1 MPSTP
6 HEAPLELLRQNPML
20 AAILLRQAGV
30 RIRRK
35 VTARTGPTD
44 LTVVTT
50 KQFIADNVTVL
61 EAEDGKATWVTVNEP
76 QLGIDASKRWSW
88 PVYLTA
94 IRARLKCPAT
104 LLVFCYDKKTA
115 DWARQ
120 PIDIGHPGFVLRPV
134 IIDADNTPDPADP
147 ALSEFGA
154 ELAVLGA
161 HTGALDL
168 TDPDVQDLVVA
179 KITQPDAERAKL
191 YASFILNIA
200 PDSARRA
207 LEVKM
212 AAADFPIHPVAERF
226 GNSLARIRDQAW
238 AGGVAEGKAE
248 GRAAGETEMLLMIAA
263 KRGIDVDA
271 ATRARVLACTDDTVI
286 ATWAD
291 RVLSGSTAT
300 EIFAS

>member
-35 VTARTGPTD
+35 VSARTGPTD

-50 KQFIADNVTVL
+50 KQFLADNVTIL
-61 EAEDGKATWVTVNEP
+61 ETEDGKAAWATVNEP

-88 PVYLTA
+88 PVYLTT

-120 PIDIGHPGFVLRPV
+120 PIDIGHPGFRLRPV
-134 IIDADNTPDPADP
+134 IIDADNTPDPDDP
-147 ALSEFGA
+147 TLSDFGA
-154 ELAVLGA
+154 ELAVLAA

-168 TDPDVQDLVVA
+168 ADPEMQDLVVA
-179 KITQPDAERAKL
+179 KITPCDAERVRL

-200 PDSARRA
+200 PDNARRD

-212 AAADFPIHPVAERF
+212 ATAGFPIHPVADRF
-226 GNSLARIRDQAW
+226 ANTLARLKDQAT
-238 AGGVAEGKAE
+238 AEGKAE
-248 GRAAGETEMLLMIAA
+248 GKAAGETEMLLRIAA
-263 KRGIDVDA
+263 KRGIDIDQ
-271 ATRARVLACTDDTVI
+271 ATRARVLACTDEAVI
-286 ATWAD
+286 ADWAD
-291 RVLSGSTAT
+291 RVLTGGTAT
-300 EIFAS
+300 EIFTS

>member
-35 VTARTGPTD
+35 VTAR
-44 LTVVTT
+44 
-50 KQFIADNVTVL
+50 
-61 EAEDGKATWVTVNEP
+61 
-76 QLGIDASKRWSW
+76 
-88 PVYLTA
+88 
-94 IRARLKCPAT
+94 
-104 LLVFCYDKKTA
+104 
-115 DWARQ
+115 
-120 PIDIGHPGFVLRPV
+120 
-134 IIDADNTPDPADP
+134 
-147 ALSEFGA
+147 
-154 ELAVLGA
+154 
-161 HTGALDL
+161 DL

-291 RVLSGSTAT
+291 CVLTGSTAT